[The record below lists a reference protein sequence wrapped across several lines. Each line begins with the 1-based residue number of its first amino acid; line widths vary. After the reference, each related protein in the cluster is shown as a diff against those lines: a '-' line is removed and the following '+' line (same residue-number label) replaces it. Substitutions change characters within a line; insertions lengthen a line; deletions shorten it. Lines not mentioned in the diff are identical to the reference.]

1 MAGCISFTVGGCL
14 VIIAGL
20 VAAGRSL
27 GPARQ
32 PSLRRMLGLFGIA
45 YWLSYNIW
53 WNSHGIDVATGLPL
67 QICDINGVIAPL
79 ALLTLNR
86 WLRATLYFWA
96 FALTTQA
103 LIQPALQAGPANPL
117 FWWFWAQHTIILGYA
132 VFDLA
137 VLGFRPQW
145 QDCGRACAA
154 GAAYLAVVVPLDLW
168 LNADYGYLG
177 DLPPEKFRRSSPR
190 SVPGRRAPSSWSRSR
205 LRPLSSPNCRGKY
218 HAGAIARERLFERPE
233 PLQLA
238 AVHDFDETVPNV
250 ADGVLAQRVEHTAGV
265 HRREAGEIGDPLL
278 A

>member
-1 MAGCISFTVGGCL
+1 MAADIVTLAQNVPAGGWDRFAPYGWLHLFTVGGCL

-45 YWLSYNIW
+45 FWLSYNIW

-79 ALLTLNR
+79 ALLTLSR

-145 QDCGRACAA
+145 QDCGRAAAA
-154 GAAYLAVVVPLDLW
+154 GAVYLAVVAPLDLW

-177 DLPPEKFRRSSPR
+177 DRPPEQIPPFVAALGPW
-190 SVPGRRAPSSWSRSR
+190 PARAVIMV
-205 LRPLSSPNCRGKY
+205 
-218 HAGAIARERLFERPE
+218 A
-233 PLQLA
+233 LA
-238 AVHDFDETVPNV
+238 AAAFVV
-250 ADGVLAQRVEHTAGV
+250 VELPWQISC
-265 HRREAGEIGDPLL
+265 RRNCA
-278 A
+278 

>member
-1 MAGCISFTVGGCL
+1 M
-14 VIIAGL
+14 
-20 VAAGRSL
+20 
-27 GPARQ
+27 
-32 PSLRRMLGLFGIA
+32 
-45 YWLSYNIW
+45 
-53 WNSHGIDVATGLPL
+53 
-67 QICDINGVIAPL
+67 IAPL

-103 LIQPALQAGPANPL
+103 FIQPALQAGPANPL

-145 QDCGRACAA
+145 QDCGRAGAA

-177 DLPPEKFRRSSPR
+177 RPAAGANSAVR
-190 SVPGRRAPSSWSRSR
+190 RRAGSV
-205 LRPLSSPNCRGKY
+205 
-218 HAGAIARERLFERPE
+218 AGARRHRGRARGGGFCRRRIAVADIAPAQLARERLFERPQ

-238 AVHDFDETVPNV
+238 AIHDFDEAVPDV
-250 ADGVLAQRVEHTAGV
+250 ADGVLAQRAEHAAGV